1 MSSSEP
7 AAFRVAADLRH
18 LLQQLGSDE
27 PPAPRVQAQESAR
40 EARMAARMDA
50 ELASLVKAR
59 RTARR
64 AAYGLFAAA
73 AVLTLALG
81 ARQLRFGP
89 GGLAIS
95 AEPTLVSEK
104 AAVEVAPELASEKP
118 ASTPAGPAPLP
129 RPSSVAVVPSV
140 PLAVASAEPVST
152 LAEENQLFKEA
163 AEAGRNG
170 DVKGALSRLD
180 KLLTEHPAS
189 PLAQTA
195 QVRKFR
201 LLEKSGNLAEARR
214 EAERYLQAYPTGFA
228 VKEAQT
234 LKAGGGGPDT
244 P

>member
-7 AAFRVAADLRH
+7 AAFGAAADLRQ
-18 LLQQLGSDE
+18 LLQQLGSE
-27 PPAPRVQAQESAR
+27 QPAPRELAQESAR
-40 EARMAARMDA
+40 EARMAERMDTT
-50 ELASLVKAR
+50 LASLVKAR
-59 RTARR
+59 RSSRR
-64 AAYGLFAAA
+64 AAYGLLAAA
-73 AVLTLALG
+73 ALVMLAFG

-95 AEPTLVSEK
+95 AEPTSTSKK
-104 AAVEVAPELASEKP
+104 AAAEVAPEIRSEKP
-118 ASTPAGPAPLP
+118 ASTPAVPAPLP
-129 RPSSVAVVPSV
+129 RPSSVAIVPSA
-140 PLAVASAEPVST
+140 PALAPSAEPVST

-170 DVKGALSRLD
+170 DVNGALSRLD

-234 LKAGGGGPDT
+234 LQSGGGGPET